1 MKAFSID
8 LRQRIIAA
16 FDAKEGTQQQ
26 VAQRFCVS
34 TDFLR
39 KLLRQRRNT
48 GSIDPKPHGGG
59 RTRVIDLQASQRLR
73 QAVTQHDDATLAQ
86 LAQAAG
92 VQASPSM
99 VHRALKD
106 LGITRKKSPG
116 GPPSRIGP
124 S

>member
-16 FDAKEGTQQQ
+16 FDAKEGTQKQ
-26 VAQRFCVS
+26 VAQRFRVS
-34 TDFLR
+34 IDFVG

-48 GSIDPKPHGGG
+48 NSIDPKPHGGG
-59 RTRVIDLQASQRLR
+59 RTRVIDTQASQRLR
-73 QAVTQHDDATLAQ
+73 QAVAENNDATLAQ
-86 LAQAAG
+86 LAAAAG

-106 LGITRKKSPG
+106 LDITRKKSLIG
-116 GPPSRIGP
+116 RPSKTVP